1 MNTKLNFTQSIKAGA
16 FAAITAAVINALL
29 FFVFHSAGVLVD
41 TIFIQPET
49 PLTIVPVLFS
59 SILPSLVAS
68 IVFFLFEKYSANGF
82 KFFSIV
88 AVVLLLLSFINPFVG
103 IQDVTIGYAIVLNV
117 MHVVVAAAVLYFINR
132 AKKAIN

>member
-103 IQDVTIGYAIVLNV
+103 IKDVTIGYAIVLNV

>member
-103 IQDVTIGYAIVLNV
+103 IKDVTIGYAIVLNV
-117 MHVVVAAAVLYFINR
+117 MHVVVAAAVLYFINK

>member
-49 PLTIVPVLFS
+49 TLTIVPVLFS

-103 IQDVTIGYAIVLNV
+103 IKDVTIGYAIVLNV
-117 MHVVVAAAVLYFINR
+117 MHVVVAAAVLYFINK